1 MKPALTVLMPVYNG
15 EKYLGQAVES
25 ILDQT
30 FAGFDLLIIDDC
42 SSDRSVDII
51 RSYRDSR
58 IRLVQNDR
66 NRGLIGTLN
75 EGIELAERSYIAR
88 MDQDDISMPERLRK
102 QIEFM
107 ETHPEVAV
115 CGCWA
120 VEIDENGNSLRKRET
135 PVGPQMVKDCWRPSP
150 IIHPSAFM
158 RTAIAKK
165 YTYDK
170 NFIDAEDY
178 ELWLRIAKDHP
189 IDNIPEYLLHYR
201 MNSSGITNVYR
212 QRQLQSTY
220 AAFRKHVAYADVTYD
235 EFCSLLFLDSKV
247 HPLRRIYKS
256 RRLLLRGSSDIR
268 SFVADNRDYFNYWRE
283 SRHARP

>member
-1 MKPALTVLMPVYNG
+1 
-15 EKYLGQAVES
+15 
-25 ILDQT
+25 
-30 FAGFDLLIIDDC
+30 
-42 SSDRSVDII
+42 
-51 RSYRDSR
+51 
-58 IRLVQNDR
+58 
-66 NRGLIGTLN
+66 
-75 EGIELAERSYIAR
+75 
-88 MDQDDISMPERLRK
+88 
-102 QIEFM
+102 
-107 ETHPEVAV
+107 
-115 CGCWA
+115 
-120 VEIDENGNSLRKRET
+120 
-135 PVGPQMVKDCWRPSP
+135 
-150 IIHPSAFM
+150 M
-158 RTAIAKK
+158 RTAIARK

-256 RRLLLRGSSDIR
+256 RRLLLRGSSDIL